1 MSADRPEKEL
11 PPAAQRVLERA
22 LRLFLLRD
30 LRSVVADADRLSY
43 RAWAQGVKGCPSA
56 AEENERAAQTLG
68 GEPVRDAFFLVTA
81 LAPRLVEAPPEGTEA
96 LHRLLGEA
104 MATPGFQRLRE
115 AGQDDLVVA
124 AYGAAAWM
132 RELLAQLPEGVKE
145 ALREAQAAHEERE
158 RAQEELLQLQALLAS
173 LEERGWETPPELQE
187 ALQQARE
194 GLKAAQE
201 EAEARTALAMAAL
214 REREAEVRAVLSH
227 AAAAAAAEA
236 RELDASVRGFDLSA
250 GGEGSVSP
258 EAARSWMELLLRLP
272 HLRQLARELGW
283 ARRLVAS
290 IYRQS
295 PRGRTELM
303 GYRLHTPRP
312 EEMAPWELAFMMGP
326 APARLDF
333 LRRAAEGEVWHRRYR
348 GRERMG
354 RGPLVVVRDESG
366 SMQGAPHALAVA
378 LEWALLE
385 ICRREKRPFL
395 SICFSGPG
403 QVRLWR
409 APERPDHGGLLA
421 HLSHFYGG
429 GTEPYQALLLALKE
443 VEGAPELKRADVL
456 LISDAR
462 FLPPPQEVVARLEE
476 ARRRRPLRVAAV
488 LVGAE
493 AGPLGRLASPVVRVR
508 DLLRERDAL
517 ATAIAAVV

>member
-1 MSADRPEKEL
+1 MANDKGPGEL

-22 LRLFLLRD
+22 RRLFLLRD
-30 LRSVVADADRLSY
+30 LRSVVAGADRLSY
-43 RAWAQGVKGCPSA
+43 RAWAQGVEGCPSA
-56 AEENERAAQTLG
+56 AEENERAARTLG

-81 LAPRLVEAPPEGTEA
+81 PAPQLVETPPEGTEA

-115 AGQDDLVVA
+115 AAGDDPVVA
-124 AYGAAAWM
+124 AYGAAAWVQ
-132 RELLAQLPEGVKE
+132 ELLAQLPQGVRE
-145 ALREAQAAHEERE
+145 VLREAAAQEERE
-158 RAQEELLQLQALLAS
+158 KAQEELSRLQAILSS
-173 LEERGWETPPELQE
+173 LEERGQSIPPELQE
-187 ALQQARE
+187 RVQQAQER
-194 GLKAAQE
+194 LQALRE
-201 EAEARTALAMAAL
+201 EAEAKTALAMAAL
-214 REREAEVRAVLSH
+214 REREAEVRAALSH
-227 AAAAAAAEA
+227 AAAAAATEA
-236 RELDASVRGFDLSA
+236 REFEASVRGFDLSA
-250 GGEGSVSP
+250 GGEGRVSP
-258 EAARSWMELLLRLP
+258 QAARAWKELLVRLP

-283 ARRLVAS
+283 ARRLVAGL
-290 IYRQS
+290 YRQS
-295 PRGRTELM
+295 PRGRTEM
-303 GYRLHTPRP
+303 VGYRLEAPRP
-312 EEMAPWELAFMMGP
+312 EEMAPWELALMMGP

-333 LRRAAEGEVWHRRYR
+333 FRRAAEGEVWHRRFQ

-366 SMQGAPHALAVA
+366 SMQGAPHTLAVA

-385 ICRREKRPFL
+385 ICRRERRPFV

-403 QVRLWR
+403 QVRLFR
-409 APERPDHGGLLA
+409 APERPDHRGLLA

-429 GTEPYQALLLALKE
+429 GTEPYQALVLALQE
-443 VEGAPELKRADVL
+443 VERAPELRRADIL

-462 FLPPPQEVVARLEE
+462 FSPPPREVIARLEE
-476 ARRRRPLRVAAV
+476 TRRRRPLRVAAI

-493 AGPLGRLASPVVRVR
+493 PGPLGRLASPVVRVQ